1 MVTSSGLWEQIVP
14 RLRGSP
20 EPNSTHLE
28 RHGVAAVALVVEK
41 LCSCVESHQP
51 MKGPVLALGMLAGKV
66 EERHDEAEM
75 TGRLAVEDQLGMLR
89 TRDPGG
95 LHLDLLNESLVLG
108 LVGLSGGPAGVCGRL
123 GSVA

>member
-1 MVTSSGLWEQIVP
+1 MLWEQIVP
-14 RLRGSP
+14 HLRGSP
-20 EPNSTHLE
+20 EPSSTHWE
-28 RHGVAAVALVVEK
+28 RRGVADFAALVVEK
-41 LCSCVESHQP
+41 ICSCAGSRRP
-51 MKGPVLALGMLAGKV
+51 MMGLAIALGMLAGKV